1 VILGG
6 LVGLLGLLIPVWLS
20 ALIIG
25 VVVAAVGGF
34 LVRSGLKIL
43 QQEQVAPQRTIETLK
58 EDREWI
64 QDQRR

>member
-1 VILGG
+1 
-6 LVGLLGLLIPVWLS
+6 VWLS

-34 LVRSGLKIL
+34 LVRSGLKTL

>member
-1 VILGG
+1 MILGG
-6 LVGLLGLLIPVWLS
+6 LVGLLALLIPVWLS

-34 LVRSGLKIL
+34 LVRSGLKTL